1 MEGISTSET
10 GPTTIQLT
18 ETHAGLPDTDPVDLA
33 DAAPASGVPDDE
45 AGWLSLSLI
54 TAAWCPVPALTEGSS
69 SSTPAATTASTPH
82 GPRPRP
88 PSTYI
93 RRHRPGERCGSPP
106 TSTVPP

>member
-18 ETHAGLPDTDPVDLA
+18 KTHAGLPDTDPVDLA

-54 TAAWCPVPALTEGSS
+54 TAACV
-69 SSTPAATTASTPH
+69 
-82 GPRPRP
+82 R
-88 PSTYI
+88 
-93 RRHRPGERCGSPP
+93 SPP
-106 TSTVPP
+106 